1 LIRSPTL
8 WAARGEA
15 RQIPSEFFDVPFG
28 SDIWFMLRQ
37 ADGCRKVLT
46 EVTEETLVRSLTR
59 PKALAA
65 LAALAVT
72 TLGATTAA
80 DAREAEVEAATVPVQ
95 LVSITDFHGY
105 LRPPSVADGGTIDG
119 PDGKPVTVGGAAY
132 LATQLKSIRAG
143 HQNSIFFADG
153 DNFSGWPFEV
163 DAHADEPTIE
173 VLNALGVEFSS
184 VGNHELD
191 VSKSFLVDHMEKGK
205 CFGTPGVDSC
215 FTDSTG
221 RRFHG
226 ADFDFQSA
234 NIVDAKGR
242 TIVAPYTIRWVRE
255 DGRSYPIGFIGMTV
269 PDTPVGSTSYQPD
282 LTAKDP
288 VAAANAAAAELT
300 RRGVKAIVLN
310 MHDGGTDASP
320 TYDDCVNPTGPAIDL
335 ARKVTPQID
344 AIVTGHWHAAFN
356 CSVPDPAGNPRPVV
370 EAANHGRLINEI
382 NLQLDRRTGEV
393 LRDKTTST
401 NHAVTRTVTPDPKIQ
416 KIVDYWAA
424 EGDRKYAEPVATITG
439 DFTRTAN
446 ASGESTLADLAADV
460 HLWTARQNGPA
471 DLGLIAAKPATGSTA
486 LRGDLLVAKST
497 KPGDADGRVML
508 GESWEAYGY
517 GNPVLTVSLTGAQLD
532 AVLEQQWQ
540 TQADGTIKFAP
551 LAFSAN
557 ATFTYDTTKPV
568 GDRGA
573 LAIDGKPLDPA
584 HTYRVA
590 ALAYTVIG
598 ADGYSAFKAY
608 TNPVR
613 NNTDHETFAAYL
625 KAHSTLTPAPL
636 TRVIPVGS

>member
-1 LIRSPTL
+1 
-8 WAARGEA
+8 
-15 RQIPSEFFDVPFG
+15 
-28 SDIWFMLRQ
+28 M
-37 ADGCRKVLT
+37 
-46 EVTEETLVRSLTR
+46 RSLTR

-65 LAALAVT
+65 LAALTLT

-80 DAREAEVEAATVPVQ
+80 DAHEAESDTQGPSTVPVQ
-95 LVSITDFHGY
+95 LVSMTDFHGY
-105 LRPPSVADGGTIDG
+105 LRPPSVADGGTIAG
-119 PDGKPVTVGGAAY
+119 PDGKAITVGGAAY
-132 LATQLKSIRAG
+132 LGTHLKNIRAG
-143 HQNSIFFADG
+143 QPNSIFFADG

-173 VLNALGVEFSS
+173 VMNALGVEFTS

-191 VSKSFLVDHMEKGK
+191 ISRSFLVDHMAKGK

-234 NIVDAKGR
+234 NIVDANGK
-242 TIVAPYTIRWVRE
+242 TIVAPYKVRWIN
-255 DGRSYPIGFIGMTV
+255 DHGKAYPVGFIGLTV

-282 LTAKDP
+282 LVAKDP
-288 VAAANAAAAELT
+288 VASANAAAAELT

-320 TYDDCVNPTGPAIDL
+320 TYDNCVNPTGPAIDL
-335 ARKVTPQID
+335 ARQVTPQID

-356 CSVPDPAGNPRPVV
+356 CSIPDPAGNPRPVV
-370 EAANHGRLINEI
+370 EAANHGRLLNEI

-393 LRDKTTST
+393 LRDRTTST
-401 NHAVTRTVTPDPKIQ
+401 NHAVTRHVAPDPKIQ

-424 EGDRKYAEPVATITG
+424 AGDRKYAEPVATITG

-446 ASGESTLADLAADV
+446 AAGESTLADLAADV
-460 HLWTARQNGPA
+460 HLWTARQEGTA
-471 DLGLIAAKPATGSTA
+471 DLGIIAAKPATGSTA

-508 GESWEAYGY
+508 GESWDAYGY

-540 TQADGTIKFAP
+540 AQADGSTKFAP
-551 LAFSAN
+551 LAISGN
-557 ATFTYDTTKPV
+557 ATYTFDTTKPI
-568 GDRGA
+568 GDRGN
-573 LAIDGKPLDPA
+573 LSIDGKALDPA
-584 HTYRVA
+584 RTYRVA

-613 NNTDHETFAAYL
+613 TNTDHETFAAYL
-625 KAHSTLTPAPL
+625 RAHQTLTPSPL
-636 TRVIPVGS
+636 TRMKPTS

>member
-1 LIRSPTL
+1 
-8 WAARGEA
+8 
-15 RQIPSEFFDVPFG
+15 
-28 SDIWFMLRQ
+28 M
-37 ADGCRKVLT
+37 
-46 EVTEETLVRSLTR
+46 RSLTAALT
-59 PKALAA
+59 ALA
-65 LAALAVT
+65 LSTFAAAT
-72 TLGATTAA
+72 AAAATT
-80 DAREAEVEAATVPVQ
+80 DAQQPSTVGVQ

-105 LRPPSVADGGTIDG
+105 LRPPSVADGGTIAG

-132 LATQLKSIRAG
+132 LATHLNSIRAD
-143 HQNSIFFADG
+143 HRNSIFFADG

-173 VLNALGVEFSS
+173 VLNALGLEFTS

-191 VSKSFLVDHMEKGK
+191 VSKSFLVDHMADGR
-205 CFGTPGVDSC
+205 CFGRPGVDSC

-226 ADFDFQSA
+226 ANFSFQSA
-234 NIVDAKGR
+234 NIVDKRGR
-242 TIVAPYTIRWVRE
+242 TIVAPYQIRWVR
-255 DGRSYPIGFIGMTV
+255 DGGRSYPVGFIGMTV

-282 LTAKDP
+282 LVAKDP
-288 VAAANAAAAELT
+288 IASTNGAAAELT

-310 MHDGGTDASP
+310 MHDGGTDASA
-320 TYDDCVNPTGPAIDL
+320 TYDNCVNPSGPAIEL
-335 ARKVTPQID
+335 AKQVTPQID

-356 CSVPDPAGNPRPVV
+356 CSIPDPDGNLRPVV

-393 LRDKTTST
+393 LRDRTTST
-401 NHAVTRTVTPDPKIQ
+401 NHAVTRDVTPDPKIQ

-424 EGDRKYAEPVATITG
+424 AGDRKYAEKVATING

-446 ASGESTLADLAADV
+446 AAGESTLADLAADV
-460 HLWTARQNGPA
+460 HLWTARQQGKA
-471 DLGLIAAKPATGSTA
+471 DLGLIAAKPAIGSTA

-497 KPGDADGRVML
+497 KPGDAEGKVML

-540 TQADGTIKFAP
+540 PQADGSTKVAP
-551 LAFSAN
+551 LAISAN
-557 ATFTYDTTKPV
+557 ATYSFDTSKPV
-568 GDRGA
+568 GDRGQ
-573 LAIDGKPLDPA
+573 LSIDGKPLDPA
-584 HTYRVA
+584 RSYRVA

-625 KAHSTLTPAPL
+625 RAHGALTPAPL
-636 TRVIPVGS
+636 TRMQQAN

>member
-1 LIRSPTL
+1 
-8 WAARGEA
+8 
-15 RQIPSEFFDVPFG
+15 
-28 SDIWFMLRQ
+28 
-37 ADGCRKVLT
+37 
-46 EVTEETLVRSLTR
+46 VRRVRR
-59 PKALAA
+59 PRALAA
-65 LAALAVT
+65 GLAVLLTAGLAPPAAQAVT
-72 TLGATTAA
+72 TS
-80 DAREAEVEAATVPVQ
+80 VPVQ

-105 LRPPSVADGGTIDG
+105 LRPPSPADGGTIAG
-119 PDGKPVTVGGAAY
+119 PGGTTQVVGGAAY
-132 LATQLKSIRAG
+132 LGTHLKSIQAG
-143 HQNSIFFADG
+143 HPNSIFFADG

-191 VSKSFLVDHMEKGK
+191 ISKSFLVDHMTKGK
-205 CFGTPGVDSC
+205 CFGTVGVDSC

-226 ADFDFQSA
+226 ADFEFQSA

-242 TIVAPYTIRWVRE
+242 TIVAPYTIRWVR
-255 DGRSYPIGFIGMTV
+255 DHGRSYPIGFIGMTV
-269 PDTPVGSTSYQPD
+269 PDTPIGSTSYQPD
-282 LTAKDP
+282 LTALDP
-288 VAAANAAAAELT
+288 VESANRAAAELT

-310 MHDGGTDASP
+310 MHDGGTDASA
-320 TYDDCVNPTGPAIDL
+320 TYDDCVNPTGPAVEL

-356 CSVPDPAGNPRPVV
+356 CSIPDPDGNPRPVV

-382 NLQLDRRTGEV
+382 NLQLDSRTGEV
-393 LRDKTTST
+393 LRDRTTST
-401 NHAVTRTVTPDPKIQ
+401 NHAVTRDVTPDPKIQ
-416 KIVDYWAA
+416 NIVDYWAA
-424 EGDRKYAEPVATITG
+424 AGDRKYAEPLATITG

-446 ASGESTLADLAADV
+446 AAGESTLADLAADV

-471 DLGLIAAKPATGSTA
+471 DLGIIAAKPATGSTA
-486 LRGDLLVAKST
+486 LRADLLIANSN

-508 GESWEAYGY
+508 GESWDAYGY

-540 TQADGTIKFAP
+540 TQTNGTVKVAP
-551 LAFSAN
+551 LAVSGNVSYAFDASR
-557 ATFTYDTTKPV
+557 PV
-568 GDRGA
+568 GDRVDPA
-573 LAIDGKPLDPA
+573 DVKIDGTALDPA
-584 HTYRVA
+584 KTYRVA

-598 ADGYSAFKAY
+598 ADGYAAFKSY

-625 KAHSTLTPAPL
+625 KAHKTLTPAPL
-636 TRVIPVGS
+636 DRVTQKG